1 MQENIAF
8 PLQMRRVPAA
18 EIASEVKRVLDIVRL
33 PQVAGRLPRE
43 LSGGQQQRI
52 ALARCMVYRPSIILM
67 DEPLGALDRQ
77 LRDQMQLEIKDLHAR
92 LGITVLYVTHDQ
104 EEAMAM
110 SDRICLMNN
119 AHIEQIGTPQELYFR
134 PQSVFV
140 AQFLGESNILDA
152 TVKEAGDTLRLAG
165 PDGLEIRARGAAES
179 PREGVVKVLVR
190 PERLRLLSQ
199 GESAD
204 NVATGTLK
212 ETVFAGGATRYFVAL
227 PGGVVLSAKQLSPGG
242 LAEPRVGDAVR
253 LGWERRARAGPAA
266 GSARPM
272 TAAQSMSARPPL
284 GQAALIRAWPI
295 YPLLLLILAL
305 FVYPVAQILVLSVF
319 DPSGALSTANY
330 ARIAKTSVYLQT
342 LVITF
347 KIAGWTTLLALLA
360 GYPVAY
366 LLANS
371 STRTRDTL
379 TLLVLMPFWTSF
391 LVRTFAWM
399 ILLGRNGAVNRLL
412 IALGITDAPVSLIYN
427 FTGVM
432 IGMVHAM
439 MPLGIM
445 AMLSVMQSID
455 TNLVKAARTL
465 GARGGQAFWRIY
477 FRLSLPGLA
486 AAGLLVFITALGFF
500 ITPALLG
507 GRRETMISQIIISVV
522 QELMN
527 WRFAGALSVVLLAAA
542 GVVFYLYDRLLGMST
557 LSGGAAASDLV
568 GHRGGLIARG
578 GAVVGERI
586 IAGLGWISDRAGDLW
601 DGIFPVRADRPQ
613 RGISRGFL
621 WVVGLVLIAFLCL
634 PSLFVIP
641 VSFTSGSFIEFPPE
655 GFSLRWYHTYLSSP
669 GWVDATIRSFI
680 VAFLTAWLSAALG
693 TAAAFVLVRQRLTGR
708 TAILALIMAPLVL
721 PRLIIAVALFYLY
734 ARLGL
739 VGTILGLVLGHT
751 ILAVPYV
758 VITVMAVLKTYD
770 ERLDQAAWSLGASK
784 WRTLYHITLPQIRG
798 GVIAGFLF
806 AFITSFDDLTVAL
819 FITGGSTSTLPRQMW
834 NDLLLQVNPTLAAVS
849 TVILVFVTSF
859 VVLAEMLRR
868 RAVREDGLRDVDTGP
883 RRPARCA
890 RGRRQRRRH
899 RRRGADRR
907 KHPGRGA
914 PRPRP
919 PGEQ

>member
-1 MQENIAF
+1 
-8 PLQMRRVPAA
+8 
-18 EIASEVKRVLDIVRL
+18 
-33 PQVAGRLPRE
+33 
-43 LSGGQQQRI
+43 
-52 ALARCMVYRPSIILM
+52 
-67 DEPLGALDRQ
+67 
-77 LRDQMQLEIKDLHAR
+77 
-92 LGITVLYVTHDQ
+92 
-104 EEAMAM
+104 
-110 SDRICLMNN
+110 
-119 AHIEQIGTPQELYFR
+119 
-134 PQSVFV
+134 
-140 AQFLGESNILDA
+140 
-152 TVKEAGDTLRLAG
+152 
-165 PDGLEIRARGAAES
+165 
-179 PREGVVKVLVR
+179 
-190 PERLRLLSQ
+190 
-199 GESAD
+199 
-204 NVATGTLK
+204 
-212 ETVFAGGATRYFVAL
+212 
-227 PGGVVLSAKQLSPGG
+227 
-242 LAEPRVGDAVR
+242 
-253 LGWERRARAGPAA
+253 
-266 GSARPM
+266 M
-272 TAAQSMSARPPL
+272 TAAYSAPARLPL
-284 GQAALIRAWPI
+284 SQALWIKAWPL
-295 YPLLLLILAL
+295 YPLLLLILCL
-305 FVYPVAQILVLSVF
+305 FVYPVAQILILSAF
-319 DPSGALSTANY
+319 DTSGSLSTASY
-330 ARIAKTSVYLQT
+330 ARIANSPVYLQT
-342 LVITF
+342 LLITF
-347 KIAGWTTLLALLA
+347 KIAGWTTLFALLA

-507 GRRETMISQIIISVV
+507 GRRETMISQIIITVV

-542 GVVFYLYDRLLGMST
+542 GIVFYLYDRLLGMST

-568 GHRGGLIARG
+568 GRGRGIIARG

-586 IAGLGWISDRAGDLW
+586 IAVLGWISDRAGGLW
-601 DGIFPVRADRPQ
+601 DRLSPTRADRPQ
-613 RGISRGFL
+613 HGLARAIL
-621 WVVGLVLIAFLCL
+621 WTAGLLIIAFLCL

-641 VSFTSGSFIEFPPE
+641 VSFTSGTFIEFPPQ
-655 GFSLRWYHTYLSSP
+655 GFSLRWYQTYLSSP
-669 GWVDATIRSFI
+669 GWVAATIRSFI
-680 VAFLTAWLSAALG
+680 VAFLTAWLAAALG

-770 ERLDQAAWSLGASK
+770 ERLDQAAWSLGAGK

-849 TVILVFVTSF
+849 TVILVFVTAF

-868 RAVREDGLRDVDTGP
+868 RAVARTG
-883 RRPARCA
+883 
-890 RGRRQRRRH
+890 
-899 RRRGADRR
+899 
-907 KHPGRGA
+907 
-914 PRPRP
+914 
-919 PGEQ
+919 